1 MLHAITRSRCLAF
14 CFLTV
19 SVASVVVADDG
30 GGGGN
35 ILPPPNPAILSVSTV
50 PPNGDVNPYGVA
62 FVPRGFNS
70 GSGPLNPGDILV
82 SNFNDSSNV
91 QGTGS
96 TIVQITQSG
105 TASAFFQ
112 GSTMLGLTT
121 ALGVL
126 KQGFVIVGSVPTT
139 DGSCKTIQQ
148 GALLI
153 LDSSGNVVMT
163 LTDSKLLD
171 GPWDLTV
178 HQGEGEGEGGG
189 GGDIHKKRDH
199 EGGDEGGGPQV
210 FVSNVLSGTVTRID
224 LQVNQDGSLSVV
236 SMTQIASG
244 YATAC
249 NDAAL
254 VVGPT
259 GLAYDAERDTL
270 YVASTDDNTIF
281 AVDDAGE
288 TQQDGGT
295 GRIVYQD
302 NTHLHG
308 PLALALA
315 PNRHLITSNGDAIN
329 PDPTQFSEIVEFTR
343 DGDFVSQFQLETVS
357 GAAFGLALAR
367 ADDDSVLFAAVDD
380 NTNMLE
386 EWSIPSGDDQED
398 FHDVPKSEM
407 FHNSVERIFHLGIT
421 AGCGGGM
428 YCPDASVTRAQMAV
442 FLLKAEHGSSYTPP
456 PAVGMFADVPRGSF
470 AADWIEQLVRE
481 GVTAGCGGGSYCPGE
496 PVTRA
501 QMSVFLLKA
510 GHGPSYAPPA
520 CAVPG
525 VFGDVA
531 CPGAFAVN
539 WIEQLHAEG
548 VSGGC
553 SANPLL
559 FCSDKPST
567 RGEMAAFLVK
577 TFGL

>member
-1 MLHAITRSRCLAF
+1 MLYTITRFQFLVICLFAVF
-14 CFLTV
+14 A
-19 SVASVVVADDG
+19 ASVVLADGDE

-105 TASAFFQ
+105 TASVFFQ

-139 DGSCKTIQQ
+139 DGTCSTIQQ
-148 GALLI
+148 GELLI

-163 LTDSKLLD
+163 LTDSNLLN

-178 HQGEGEGEGGG
+178 HQGEGEGGG
-189 GGDIHKKRDH
+189 GGDIHQKRGD
-199 EGGDEGGGPQV
+199 EGDDEGGGPQV

-224 LQVNQDGSLSVV
+224 LQINPDGSLSVV

-249 NDAAL
+249 NAAAV

-270 YVASTDDNTIF
+270 YVASTDDNEIF
-281 AVDDAGE
+281 AVDNAGE

-295 GRIVYQD
+295 GRLVYQD

-315 PNRHLITSNGDAIN
+315 PNRHLLTANGDAIN
-329 PDPTQFSEIVEFTR
+329 PDPNQSSEIVEFTR
-343 DGDFVSQFQLETVS
+343 DGEFVSQFQIDTAS
-357 GAAFGLALAR
+357 GSAFGLALAR
-367 ADDDSVLFAAVDD
+367 AEDDSILFAAVDD

-386 EWSIPSGDDQED
+386 EWSIPSGDNQED
-398 FHDVPKSEM
+398 FADVPLSEM

-456 PAVGMFADVPRGSF
+456 PAVGMFADVPKGSF
-470 AADWIEQLVRE
+470 AADWIEQLSRE
-481 GVTAGCGGGSYCPGE
+481 GVTAGCGGGNYCPGE

-501 QMSVFLLKA
+501 QMAVFLLKA

-520 CAVPG
+520 CTAPG
-525 VFGDVA
+525 IFGDVA
-531 CPGAFAVN
+531 CPGGFAVN
-539 WIEQLHAEG
+539 WIERLHAEG

-567 RGEMAAFLVK
+567 RGEMAAFLVM